1 MIEVSHLTKRYGGH
15 TAVSNLSFTIEKG
28 QIYGFLGPNGAGKS
42 TTMNIVTGY
51 LSATS
56 GEVTVGGKSILE
68 DPNLV
73 KRQIG
78 YLPEQPPLYQDM
90 TVKEYLYFMYELK
103 KTKLPRE
110 KHIKEICRLVKIDN
124 VYNRLIAN
132 LSKGYKQR
140 VGIAQALLGDPEVVL
155 GKYGALLVVFLA
167 PMAVIGVYPLILSA
181 FGNVYLPAAY
191 SAWLGF
197 FLLGAA
203 LLAIG
208 MFISSLT
215 ESQAVAAG
223 LCFLVMLV
231 NYFITSLAGFISTT
245 AFASFAAFTVVI
257 LALAGIVWF
266 MTRSGLASGV
276 LALVL
281 EAVLLFFY
289 AGDTSAFEGF
299 FPEVMENLSL
309 FDQFYQFVNGVFD
322 LRAVVYLL
330 SVSGLFLFLTVQS
343 LEKRRWSE

>member
-1 MIEVSHLTKRYGGH
+1 M
-15 TAVSNLSFTIEKG
+15 TAVFRHELSSYFKSVSGYVFGAFLLLFGGIYTTDINLNAGLTNFEYVLDYMCI
-28 QIYGFLGPNGAGKS
+28 IFLIIVPIL
-42 TTMNIVTGY
+42 TMRVV
-51 LSATS
+51 A
-56 GEVTVGGKSILE
+56 EE
-68 DPNLV
+68 R
-73 KRQIG
+73 RQRTDQLL
-78 YLPEQPPLYQDM
+78 YSLPLTM
-90 TVKEYLYFMYELK
+90 T
-103 KTKLPRE
+103 
-110 KHIKEICRLVKIDN
+110 
-124 VYNRLIAN
+124 
-132 LSKGYKQR
+132 
-140 VGIAQALLGDPEVVL
+140 EVVL
-155 GKYGALLVVFLA
+155 GKYEALLVVFLA

-231 NYFITSLAGFISTT
+231 NYFITSLADFISTT

>member
-1 MIEVSHLTKRYGGH
+1 M
-15 TAVSNLSFTIEKG
+15 TAVFRHELSSYFKSVPGYVFGAFLLLFAGIYTTDINLNAGLTNFEYVLDYMCI
-28 QIYGFLGPNGAGKS
+28 IFLIIVPILTMRVVAEERRQRTDQLLYS
-42 TTMNIVTGY
+42 LPLTTT
-51 LSATS
+51 
-56 GEVTVGGKSILE
+56 
-68 DPNLV
+68 
-73 KRQIG
+73 
-78 YLPEQPPLYQDM
+78 
-90 TVKEYLYFMYELK
+90 
-103 KTKLPRE
+103 
-110 KHIKEICRLVKIDN
+110 
-124 VYNRLIAN
+124 
-132 LSKGYKQR
+132 
-140 VGIAQALLGDPEVVL
+140 EVVL

-223 LCFLVMLV
+223 LCFVVMLV

-245 AFASFAAFTVVI
+245 AFASFASFTVVI

-289 AGDTSAFEGF
+289 AGDTSAFEGL

>member
-1 MIEVSHLTKRYGGH
+1 M
-15 TAVSNLSFTIEKG
+15 TAVFRHELSSYFKSVSGYVFGAFLLLFAGIYTTDINLNAGLTNFEYVLDYMCI
-28 QIYGFLGPNGAGKS
+28 IFLIIVPIL
-42 TTMNIVTGY
+42 TMRVV
-51 LSATS
+51 A
-56 GEVTVGGKSILE
+56 EE
-68 DPNLV
+68 R
-73 KRQIG
+73 RQWTDQLL
-78 YLPEQPPLYQDM
+78 YSLPLTM
-90 TVKEYLYFMYELK
+90 T
-103 KTKLPRE
+103 
-110 KHIKEICRLVKIDN
+110 
-124 VYNRLIAN
+124 
-132 LSKGYKQR
+132 
-140 VGIAQALLGDPEVVL
+140 EVVL

-223 LCFLVMLV
+223 LCFVVMLV

-245 AFASFAAFTVVI
+245 AFASFASFTVVI

-289 AGDTSAFEGF
+289 AGDTSAFEGL

>member
-1 MIEVSHLTKRYGGH
+1 M
-15 TAVSNLSFTIEKG
+15 TAVFRHELSSYFKSVSGYVFGAFLLLFAGIYTTDINLNAGLTNFEYVLDYMCI
-28 QIYGFLGPNGAGKS
+28 IFLIIVPIL
-42 TTMNIVTGY
+42 TMRVV
-51 LSATS
+51 A
-56 GEVTVGGKSILE
+56 EE
-68 DPNLV
+68 R
-73 KRQIG
+73 RQRTDQLL
-78 YLPEQPPLYQDM
+78 YSLPLTM
-90 TVKEYLYFMYELK
+90 T
-103 KTKLPRE
+103 
-110 KHIKEICRLVKIDN
+110 
-124 VYNRLIAN
+124 
-132 LSKGYKQR
+132 
-140 VGIAQALLGDPEVVL
+140 EVVL

-223 LCFLVMLV
+223 LCVVVMLV

-245 AFASFAAFTVVI
+245 AFASFASFTVVI

>member
-1 MIEVSHLTKRYGGH
+1 M
-15 TAVSNLSFTIEKG
+15 TAVFRHELSSYFKSVSGYVFGAFLLLFGGIYTTDINLNAGLTNFEYVLDYMCI
-28 QIYGFLGPNGAGKS
+28 IFLIIVPIL
-42 TTMNIVTGY
+42 TMRVV
-51 LSATS
+51 A
-56 GEVTVGGKSILE
+56 EE
-68 DPNLV
+68 R
-73 KRQIG
+73 RQRTDQLL
-78 YLPEQPPLYQDM
+78 YSLPLTM
-90 TVKEYLYFMYELK
+90 T
-103 KTKLPRE
+103 
-110 KHIKEICRLVKIDN
+110 
-124 VYNRLIAN
+124 
-132 LSKGYKQR
+132 
-140 VGIAQALLGDPEVVL
+140 EVVL

-223 LCFLVMLV
+223 LCFVVMLV

-289 AGDTSAFEGF
+289 AGDTSAFEGL

>member
-1 MIEVSHLTKRYGGH
+1 M
-15 TAVSNLSFTIEKG
+15 TAVFRHELSSYFKSVSGYVFGAFLLLFAGIYTTDINLNSGLTSFEYVLSYMCIIFLIIVPILTMQVVAEERRQRTD
-28 QIYGFLGPNGAGKS
+28 QILYSLPL
-42 TTMNIVTGY
+42 TMT
-51 LSATS
+51 
-56 GEVTVGGKSILE
+56 
-68 DPNLV
+68 
-73 KRQIG
+73 
-78 YLPEQPPLYQDM
+78 
-90 TVKEYLYFMYELK
+90 
-103 KTKLPRE
+103 
-110 KHIKEICRLVKIDN
+110 
-124 VYNRLIAN
+124 
-132 LSKGYKQR
+132 
-140 VGIAQALLGDPEVVL
+140 EVVL

-197 FLLGAA
+197 FLLGAT

-231 NYFITSLAGFISTT
+231 NYFITSLADFISTT

-289 AGDTSAFEGF
+289 AGDTSAFEGL

>member
-1 MIEVSHLTKRYGGH
+1 M
-15 TAVSNLSFTIEKG
+15 TAVFRHELSSYFKSVSGYVFGAFLLLFAGIYTTDINLNAGLTNFEYVLDYMCI
-28 QIYGFLGPNGAGKS
+28 IFLIIVPIL
-42 TTMNIVTGY
+42 TMRVV
-51 LSATS
+51 A
-56 GEVTVGGKSILE
+56 EE
-68 DPNLV
+68 R
-73 KRQIG
+73 RQRTDQLL
-78 YLPEQPPLYQDM
+78 YSLPLTM
-90 TVKEYLYFMYELK
+90 T
-103 KTKLPRE
+103 
-110 KHIKEICRLVKIDN
+110 
-124 VYNRLIAN
+124 
-132 LSKGYKQR
+132 
-140 VGIAQALLGDPEVVL
+140 EVVL

-245 AFASFAAFTVVI
+245 AFASFASFASFTVVI

-289 AGDTSAFEGF
+289 AGDTSAFEGL

>member
-1 MIEVSHLTKRYGGH
+1 M
-15 TAVSNLSFTIEKG
+15 TAVFRHELSSYFKSVSGYVFGAFLLLFGGIYTTDINLNAGLTNFEYVLDYMCI
-28 QIYGFLGPNGAGKS
+28 IFLIIVPIL
-42 TTMNIVTGY
+42 TMRVV
-51 LSATS
+51 A
-56 GEVTVGGKSILE
+56 EE
-68 DPNLV
+68 R
-73 KRQIG
+73 RQRTDQLL
-78 YLPEQPPLYQDM
+78 YSLPLTM
-90 TVKEYLYFMYELK
+90 T
-103 KTKLPRE
+103 
-110 KHIKEICRLVKIDN
+110 
-124 VYNRLIAN
+124 
-132 LSKGYKQR
+132 
-140 VGIAQALLGDPEVVL
+140 EVVL

-223 LCFLVMLV
+223 LCFVVMLV

-245 AFASFAAFTVVI
+245 ASASFAAFTVVI

-289 AGDTSAFEGF
+289 AGDTSAFEGL

>member
-1 MIEVSHLTKRYGGH
+1 M
-15 TAVSNLSFTIEKG
+15 TAVFRHELSSYFKSVSGYVFGAFLLLFAGIYTTDINLNAGLTNFEYVLDYMCI
-28 QIYGFLGPNGAGKS
+28 IFLIIVPIL
-42 TTMNIVTGY
+42 TMRVV
-51 LSATS
+51 A
-56 GEVTVGGKSILE
+56 EE
-68 DPNLV
+68 R
-73 KRQIG
+73 RQRTDQLL
-78 YLPEQPPLYQDM
+78 YSLPLTM
-90 TVKEYLYFMYELK
+90 T
-103 KTKLPRE
+103 
-110 KHIKEICRLVKIDN
+110 
-124 VYNRLIAN
+124 
-132 LSKGYKQR
+132 
-140 VGIAQALLGDPEVVL
+140 EVVL

-223 LCFLVMLV
+223 LCFVVMLV
-231 NYFITSLAGFISTT
+231 NYFITSVAGFISTT

-289 AGDTSAFEGF
+289 AGDTSAFEGL

>member
-1 MIEVSHLTKRYGGH
+1 M
-15 TAVSNLSFTIEKG
+15 TAVFRHELSSYFKSVSGYVFGAFLLLFAGIYTTDINLNAGLTNFEYVLDYMCIIFLIIVPILTMRVVAEERRQRTD
-28 QIYGFLGPNGAGKS
+28 QILYSLPL
-42 TTMNIVTGY
+42 TMT
-51 LSATS
+51 
-56 GEVTVGGKSILE
+56 
-68 DPNLV
+68 
-73 KRQIG
+73 
-78 YLPEQPPLYQDM
+78 
-90 TVKEYLYFMYELK
+90 
-103 KTKLPRE
+103 
-110 KHIKEICRLVKIDN
+110 
-124 VYNRLIAN
+124 
-132 LSKGYKQR
+132 
-140 VGIAQALLGDPEVVL
+140 EVVL

-181 FGNVYLPAAY
+181 FGNVYLPTAY

-197 FLLGAA
+197 FLLGAT

-231 NYFITSLAGFISTT
+231 NYFITSLADFISTT

-289 AGDTSAFEGF
+289 AGDTSAFEGL

>member
-1 MIEVSHLTKRYGGH
+1 M
-15 TAVSNLSFTIEKG
+15 TAVFRHELSSYFKSVSGYVFGAFLLLFGGIYTTDINLNAGLTNFEYVLDYMCI
-28 QIYGFLGPNGAGKS
+28 IFLIIVPIL
-42 TTMNIVTGY
+42 TMRVV
-51 LSATS
+51 A
-56 GEVTVGGKSILE
+56 EE
-68 DPNLV
+68 R
-73 KRQIG
+73 RQRTDQLL
-78 YLPEQPPLYQDM
+78 YSLPLTM
-90 TVKEYLYFMYELK
+90 T
-103 KTKLPRE
+103 
-110 KHIKEICRLVKIDN
+110 
-124 VYNRLIAN
+124 
-132 LSKGYKQR
+132 
-140 VGIAQALLGDPEVVL
+140 EVVL

-191 SAWLGF
+191 NAWLGF

-223 LCFLVMLV
+223 LCFVVMLV

-289 AGDTSAFEGF
+289 AGDTSAFEGL

>member
-1 MIEVSHLTKRYGGH
+1 M
-15 TAVSNLSFTIEKG
+15 TAVFRHELSSYFKSVSGYVFGAFLLLFAGIYTTDINLNAGLTNFEYVLDYMCI
-28 QIYGFLGPNGAGKS
+28 IFLIIVPIL
-42 TTMNIVTGY
+42 TMRVV
-51 LSATS
+51 A
-56 GEVTVGGKSILE
+56 EE
-68 DPNLV
+68 R
-73 KRQIG
+73 RQRTDQLL
-78 YLPEQPPLYQDM
+78 YSLPLTM
-90 TVKEYLYFMYELK
+90 T
-103 KTKLPRE
+103 
-110 KHIKEICRLVKIDN
+110 
-124 VYNRLIAN
+124 
-132 LSKGYKQR
+132 
-140 VGIAQALLGDPEVVL
+140 EVVL

-245 AFASFAAFTVVI
+245 AFASFASFTVVI

>member
-1 MIEVSHLTKRYGGH
+1 M
-15 TAVSNLSFTIEKG
+15 TAVFRHELSSYFKSVSGYVFGAFLLLFAGIYTTDINLNAGLTNFEYVLDYMCI
-28 QIYGFLGPNGAGKS
+28 IFLIIVPIL
-42 TTMNIVTGY
+42 TMRVV
-51 LSATS
+51 A
-56 GEVTVGGKSILE
+56 EE
-68 DPNLV
+68 R
-73 KRQIG
+73 RQRTDQLL
-78 YLPEQPPLYQDM
+78 YSLPLTM
-90 TVKEYLYFMYELK
+90 T
-103 KTKLPRE
+103 
-110 KHIKEICRLVKIDN
+110 
-124 VYNRLIAN
+124 
-132 LSKGYKQR
+132 
-140 VGIAQALLGDPEVVL
+140 EVVL

-223 LCFLVMLV
+223 LCFVVMLV

-245 AFASFAAFTVVI
+245 AFASFASFTVVI

-289 AGDTSAFEGF
+289 AGDTSAFEGL

>member
-1 MIEVSHLTKRYGGH
+1 M
-15 TAVSNLSFTIEKG
+15 TAVFRHELSSYFKSVSGYVFGAFLLLFAGIYTTDINLNSGLTSFEYVLSYMCIIFLIIVPILTMQVVAEERRQRTD
-28 QIYGFLGPNGAGKS
+28 QILYSLPL
-42 TTMNIVTGY
+42 TMT
-51 LSATS
+51 
-56 GEVTVGGKSILE
+56 
-68 DPNLV
+68 
-73 KRQIG
+73 
-78 YLPEQPPLYQDM
+78 
-90 TVKEYLYFMYELK
+90 
-103 KTKLPRE
+103 
-110 KHIKEICRLVKIDN
+110 
-124 VYNRLIAN
+124 
-132 LSKGYKQR
+132 
-140 VGIAQALLGDPEVVL
+140 EVVL

-197 FLLGAA
+197 FLLGAT

-289 AGDTSAFEGF
+289 AGDTSAFEGL

>member
-1 MIEVSHLTKRYGGH
+1 M
-15 TAVSNLSFTIEKG
+15 TAVFRHELSSYFKSVSGYVFGAFLLLFAGIYTTDINLNAGLTNFGYVLDYMGI
-28 QIYGFLGPNGAGKS
+28 IFLIIVPIL
-42 TTMNIVTGY
+42 TMRVV
-51 LSATS
+51 A
-56 GEVTVGGKSILE
+56 EE
-68 DPNLV
+68 R
-73 KRQIG
+73 RQRTDQLL
-78 YLPEQPPLYQDM
+78 YSLPLTM
-90 TVKEYLYFMYELK
+90 T
-103 KTKLPRE
+103 
-110 KHIKEICRLVKIDN
+110 
-124 VYNRLIAN
+124 
-132 LSKGYKQR
+132 
-140 VGIAQALLGDPEVVL
+140 EVVL

-167 PMAVIGVYPLILSA
+167 PMAAIGVYPLILSA

-223 LCFLVMLV
+223 LCFVVMLV

-245 AFASFAAFTVVI
+245 AFASFASFTVVI

>member
-1 MIEVSHLTKRYGGH
+1 M
-15 TAVSNLSFTIEKG
+15 TAVFRHELSSYFKSVSGYVFGAFLLLFAGIYTTDINLNAGLTNFEYVLDYMCI
-28 QIYGFLGPNGAGKS
+28 IFLIIVPIL
-42 TTMNIVTGY
+42 TMRVV
-51 LSATS
+51 A
-56 GEVTVGGKSILE
+56 EE
-68 DPNLV
+68 R
-73 KRQIG
+73 RQRTDQLL
-78 YLPEQPPLYQDM
+78 YSLPLTM
-90 TVKEYLYFMYELK
+90 T
-103 KTKLPRE
+103 
-110 KHIKEICRLVKIDN
+110 
-124 VYNRLIAN
+124 
-132 LSKGYKQR
+132 
-140 VGIAQALLGDPEVVL
+140 EVVL

-181 FGNVYLPAAY
+181 FGNVYLPTAY

-245 AFASFAAFTVVI
+245 AFASFASFTVVI

-289 AGDTSAFEGF
+289 AGDTSAFEGL

>member
-1 MIEVSHLTKRYGGH
+1 M
-15 TAVSNLSFTIEKG
+15 TAVFRHELSSYFKSVSGYVFGAFLLLFAGIYTTDINLNAGLTNFEYVLDYMCI
-28 QIYGFLGPNGAGKS
+28 IFLIIVPIL
-42 TTMNIVTGY
+42 TMRVV
-51 LSATS
+51 A
-56 GEVTVGGKSILE
+56 EE
-68 DPNLV
+68 R
-73 KRQIG
+73 RQRTDQLL
-78 YLPEQPPLYQDM
+78 YSLPLTM
-90 TVKEYLYFMYELK
+90 T
-103 KTKLPRE
+103 
-110 KHIKEICRLVKIDN
+110 
-124 VYNRLIAN
+124 
-132 LSKGYKQR
+132 
-140 VGIAQALLGDPEVVL
+140 EVVL

-223 LCFLVMLV
+223 LCFVVMLV

-245 AFASFAAFTVVI
+245 AFASFASFTVVI

-289 AGDTSAFEGF
+289 AGDTSAFEGL

-322 LRAVVYLL
+322 LRVVVYLL

>member
-1 MIEVSHLTKRYGGH
+1 M
-15 TAVSNLSFTIEKG
+15 TAVFRHELSSYFKSVSGYVFGAFLLLFAGIYTTDINLNAGLTNFEYVLDYMCI
-28 QIYGFLGPNGAGKS
+28 IFLIIVPIL
-42 TTMNIVTGY
+42 TMRVV
-51 LSATS
+51 A
-56 GEVTVGGKSILE
+56 EE
-68 DPNLV
+68 R
-73 KRQIG
+73 RQRTDQLL
-78 YLPEQPPLYQDM
+78 YSLPLTM
-90 TVKEYLYFMYELK
+90 T
-103 KTKLPRE
+103 
-110 KHIKEICRLVKIDN
+110 
-124 VYNRLIAN
+124 
-132 LSKGYKQR
+132 
-140 VGIAQALLGDPEVVL
+140 EVVL

-181 FGNVYLPAAY
+181 FGNVYLPAAN

-223 LCFLVMLV
+223 LCFVVMLV

-289 AGDTSAFEGF
+289 AGDTSAFEGL

>member
-1 MIEVSHLTKRYGGH
+1 M
-15 TAVSNLSFTIEKG
+15 TAVFRHELSSYFKSVSGYVFGAFLLLFAGIYTTDINLNAGLTNFEYVLDYMCI
-28 QIYGFLGPNGAGKS
+28 IFLIIVPIL
-42 TTMNIVTGY
+42 TMRVV
-51 LSATS
+51 A
-56 GEVTVGGKSILE
+56 EE
-68 DPNLV
+68 R
-73 KRQIG
+73 RQRTDQLL
-78 YLPEQPPLYQDM
+78 YSLPLTM
-90 TVKEYLYFMYELK
+90 T
-103 KTKLPRE
+103 
-110 KHIKEICRLVKIDN
+110 
-124 VYNRLIAN
+124 
-132 LSKGYKQR
+132 
-140 VGIAQALLGDPEVVL
+140 EVVL

-223 LCFLVMLV
+223 LCFVVMLV
-231 NYFITSLAGFISTT
+231 NYFITSLADFISTT

-289 AGDTSAFEGF
+289 AGDTSAFEGL

>member
-1 MIEVSHLTKRYGGH
+1 M
-15 TAVSNLSFTIEKG
+15 TAVFRHELSSYFKSVSGYVFGAFLLLFGGIYTTDINLNAGLTNFEYVLDYMCI
-28 QIYGFLGPNGAGKS
+28 IFLIIVPIL
-42 TTMNIVTGY
+42 TMRVV
-51 LSATS
+51 A
-56 GEVTVGGKSILE
+56 EE
-68 DPNLV
+68 R
-73 KRQIG
+73 RQRTDQLL
-78 YLPEQPPLYQDM
+78 YSLPLTM
-90 TVKEYLYFMYELK
+90 T
-103 KTKLPRE
+103 
-110 KHIKEICRLVKIDN
+110 
-124 VYNRLIAN
+124 
-132 LSKGYKQR
+132 
-140 VGIAQALLGDPEVVL
+140 EVVL

-223 LCFLVMLV
+223 LCFVVMLV
-231 NYFITSLAGFISTT
+231 NYFITSLADFISTT
-245 AFASFAAFTVVI
+245 AFASFASFTVVI

-266 MTRSGLASGV
+266 MTRSGLAPGV

-289 AGDTSAFEGF
+289 AGDTSAFEGL

-322 LRAVVYLL
+322 LRAVAYLL

>member
-1 MIEVSHLTKRYGGH
+1 M
-15 TAVSNLSFTIEKG
+15 TAVFRHELSSYFKSVSGYVFGAFLLLFAGIYTTDINLNAGLTNFEYVLDYMCI
-28 QIYGFLGPNGAGKS
+28 IFLIIVPIL
-42 TTMNIVTGY
+42 TMRVV
-51 LSATS
+51 A
-56 GEVTVGGKSILE
+56 EE
-68 DPNLV
+68 R
-73 KRQIG
+73 RQRTDQLL
-78 YLPEQPPLYQDM
+78 YSLPLTM
-90 TVKEYLYFMYELK
+90 T
-103 KTKLPRE
+103 
-110 KHIKEICRLVKIDN
+110 
-124 VYNRLIAN
+124 
-132 LSKGYKQR
+132 
-140 VGIAQALLGDPEVVL
+140 EVVL
-155 GKYGALLVVFLA
+155 GKYEALLVVFLA

-223 LCFLVMLV
+223 LCFVVMLV

-245 AFASFAAFTVVI
+245 AFASFASFTVVI

-289 AGDTSAFEGF
+289 AGDTSAFEGL

>member
-1 MIEVSHLTKRYGGH
+1 M
-15 TAVSNLSFTIEKG
+15 TAVFRHELSSYFKSVSGYVFGAFLLLFAGIYTTDINLNAGLTNFEYVLDYMCI
-28 QIYGFLGPNGAGKS
+28 IFLIIVPIL
-42 TTMNIVTGY
+42 TMRVV
-51 LSATS
+51 A
-56 GEVTVGGKSILE
+56 EE
-68 DPNLV
+68 R
-73 KRQIG
+73 RQRTDQLL
-78 YLPEQPPLYQDM
+78 YSLPLTM
-90 TVKEYLYFMYELK
+90 T
-103 KTKLPRE
+103 
-110 KHIKEICRLVKIDN
+110 
-124 VYNRLIAN
+124 
-132 LSKGYKQR
+132 
-140 VGIAQALLGDPEVVL
+140 EVVL

-231 NYFITSLAGFISTT
+231 NYFITSLADFISTT

-289 AGDTSAFEGF
+289 AGDTSAFEGL

-343 LEKRRWSE
+343 LEKLRWSE

>member
-1 MIEVSHLTKRYGGH
+1 M
-15 TAVSNLSFTIEKG
+15 TAVFRHELSSYFKSVSGYVFGAFLLLFAGIYTTDINLNAGLTNFEYVLDYMCI
-28 QIYGFLGPNGAGKS
+28 IFLIIVPIL
-42 TTMNIVTGY
+42 TMRVV
-51 LSATS
+51 A
-56 GEVTVGGKSILE
+56 EE
-68 DPNLV
+68 R
-73 KRQIG
+73 RQRTDQLL
-78 YLPEQPPLYQDM
+78 YSLPLTM
-90 TVKEYLYFMYELK
+90 T
-103 KTKLPRE
+103 
-110 KHIKEICRLVKIDN
+110 
-124 VYNRLIAN
+124 
-132 LSKGYKQR
+132 
-140 VGIAQALLGDPEVVL
+140 EVVL

-197 FLLGAA
+197 FLLGAT

-231 NYFITSLAGFISTT
+231 NYFITSLADFISTT

-289 AGDTSAFEGF
+289 AGDTSAFEGL

>member
-1 MIEVSHLTKRYGGH
+1 M
-15 TAVSNLSFTIEKG
+15 TAVFRHELSSYFKSVSGYVFGAFLLLFGGIYTTDINLNAGLTNFEYVLDYMCI
-28 QIYGFLGPNGAGKS
+28 IFLIIVPIL
-42 TTMNIVTGY
+42 TMRVVAEERRQRTDQLLY
-51 LSATS
+51 SLPLTMT
-56 GEVTVGGKSILE
+56 EVT
-68 DPNLV
+68 
-73 KRQIG
+73 QIT
-78 YLPEQPPLYQDM
+78 D
-90 TVKEYLYFMYELK
+90 VA
-103 KTKLPRE
+103 
-110 KHIKEICRLVKIDN
+110 D
-124 VYNRLIAN
+124 RLIKH
-132 LSKGYKQR
+132 LSKGYRQR

-223 LCFLVMLV
+223 LCFVVMLV

>member
-1 MIEVSHLTKRYGGH
+1 M
-15 TAVSNLSFTIEKG
+15 TAVFRHELSSYFKSVSGYVFGAFLLLFGGIYTTDINLNAGLTNFEYVLDYMCI
-28 QIYGFLGPNGAGKS
+28 IFLIIVPIL
-42 TTMNIVTGY
+42 TMRVV
-51 LSATS
+51 A
-56 GEVTVGGKSILE
+56 EE
-68 DPNLV
+68 R
-73 KRQIG
+73 RQRTDQLL
-78 YLPEQPPLYQDM
+78 YSLPLTM
-90 TVKEYLYFMYELK
+90 T
-103 KTKLPRE
+103 
-110 KHIKEICRLVKIDN
+110 
-124 VYNRLIAN
+124 
-132 LSKGYKQR
+132 
-140 VGIAQALLGDPEVVL
+140 EVVL

-191 SAWLGF
+191 SAWLGL

-223 LCFLVMLV
+223 LCFVVMLV

-245 AFASFAAFTVVI
+245 AFASFASFTVVI

>member
-1 MIEVSHLTKRYGGH
+1 M
-15 TAVSNLSFTIEKG
+15 TAVFRHELSSYFKSVSGYVFGAFLLLFAGIYTTDINLNAGLTNFEYVLDYMCI
-28 QIYGFLGPNGAGKS
+28 IFLIIVPIL
-42 TTMNIVTGY
+42 TMRVV
-51 LSATS
+51 A
-56 GEVTVGGKSILE
+56 EE
-68 DPNLV
+68 R
-73 KRQIG
+73 RQRTDQLL
-78 YLPEQPPLYQDM
+78 YSLPLTM
-90 TVKEYLYFMYELK
+90 T
-103 KTKLPRE
+103 
-110 KHIKEICRLVKIDN
+110 
-124 VYNRLIAN
+124 
-132 LSKGYKQR
+132 
-140 VGIAQALLGDPEVVL
+140 EVVL

-215 ESQAVAAG
+215 ESQALAAG
-223 LCFLVMLV
+223 LCFVVMLV

-245 AFASFAAFTVVI
+245 AFASFASFTVVI

-289 AGDTSAFEGF
+289 AGDTSAFEGL

>member
-1 MIEVSHLTKRYGGH
+1 M
-15 TAVSNLSFTIEKG
+15 TAVFRHELSSYFKSVSGYVFGAFLLLFGGIYTTDINLNAGLTNFEYVLDYMCI
-28 QIYGFLGPNGAGKS
+28 IFLIIVPIL
-42 TTMNIVTGY
+42 TMRVV
-51 LSATS
+51 A
-56 GEVTVGGKSILE
+56 EE
-68 DPNLV
+68 R
-73 KRQIG
+73 RQRTDQLL
-78 YLPEQPPLYQDM
+78 YSLPLTM
-90 TVKEYLYFMYELK
+90 T
-103 KTKLPRE
+103 
-110 KHIKEICRLVKIDN
+110 
-124 VYNRLIAN
+124 
-132 LSKGYKQR
+132 
-140 VGIAQALLGDPEVVL
+140 EVVL

-223 LCFLVMLV
+223 LCFVVMLV

-245 AFASFAAFTVVI
+245 AFASFASFTVVI